1 MTGIPDF
8 LLVHTVTV
16 EALTGRSSVG
26 ELYGAATP
34 LRCMA
39 QGQRRLVRNSEG
51 DEVLSTLT
59 LYAAPGQAASIPPG
73 SRITWS
79 GITTEVIGSANRD
92 SGGLAADAEHT
103 EVMCQ

>member
-1 MTGIPDF
+1 MTGIPEF

-16 EALTGRSSVG
+16 EPLTGRSSTG
-26 ELYGAATP
+26 KLYGASFP
-34 LRCMA
+34 LKCMA
-39 QGQRRLVRNSEG
+39 QGARRQVRNSLG

-59 LYAAPGQAASIPPG
+59 LYAAPGQAATVPAG
-73 SRITWS
+73 SRITWA
-79 GITTEVIGSANRD
+79 GVPTEVIAAADRD